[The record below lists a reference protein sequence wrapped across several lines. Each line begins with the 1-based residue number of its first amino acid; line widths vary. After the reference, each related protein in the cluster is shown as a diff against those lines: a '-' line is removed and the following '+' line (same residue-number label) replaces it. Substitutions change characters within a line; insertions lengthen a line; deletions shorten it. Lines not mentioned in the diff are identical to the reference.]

1 MEVSERGYRGA
12 GEVKVPKRD
21 DLLESL
27 ALWSS
32 RKERR
37 GGKSGGGQKGRQ
49 EGRKGQ
55 QLVGGASVFLF
66 LAIIIQYKIPKIS
79 VG

>member
-1 MEVSERGYRGA
+1 MEQQEGT
-12 GEVKVPKRD
+12 K
-21 DLLESL
+21 
-27 ALWSS
+27 
-32 RKERR
+32 

-66 LAIIIQYKIPKIS
+66 LAIIIQYKIQKIS